1 MILKQ
6 LALALLLGLG
16 LVSSTT
22 AATNAS
28 QPTVIIV
35 VGAAGEEE
43 FGKQFADWSTKWTAA
58 AAKASAKSVLIGTS
72 KETNDLAQ
80 IEMALT
86 AETKETD
93 AELWLVLIGHGTFTA
108 NEAAFNLRG
117 PDLTAARLAALLKP
131 FKRPVAV
138 VDCSSSSGPFIPAL
152 AGPNRV
158 VVTATRSGVEV
169 NFSRFGQHMADAIGS
184 TEADLDKDGQTSLLE
199 AFILA
204 SARTQEFYKSNER
217 LATEHALLDDNGD
230 GLAVQGDWF
239 RGVRAV
245 KKPKDNAAADGTLAN
260 QFVLVRSDAE
270 NRFDAAFRARRSQLE
285 GELEKLRQQ
294 KSTLSEMDYLTRME
308 PVAHALARTY
318 AQADGRK
325 TVVAAR
331 SDGQVSLLARDA
343 VVHGTLL
350 RYEPQPHKDTLG
362 YWTRTNDW
370 AEWGFTAAKAGD
382 YDVEILQACGAG
394 SGGSRIQF
402 RSGTNRIE
410 TAVFETGAFTNF
422 VWRGIGAVTLPAGTN
437 SIEVRAVSKPGGAV
451 MDLRE
456 VRLKPK
462 TGT

>member
-1 MILKQ
+1 MIPKPLV
-6 LALALLLGLG
+6 LGLLLGLALG
-16 LVSSTT
+16 SSAI

-28 QPTVIIV
+28 QPTVIVV

-58 AAKASAKSVLIGTS
+58 SAKASARSVLIGTS

-80 IEMALT
+80 IESALS
-86 AETKETD
+86 AETKETG

-117 PDLTAARLAALLKP
+117 PDLTAARLATLLKP

-138 VDCSSSSGPFIPAL
+138 IDCSSASGPFVSAL

-158 VVTATRSGVEV
+158 IVSATRSGSEV
-169 NFSRFGQHMADAIGS
+169 NFARFGQHMADAIGS

-199 AFILA
+199 AFILG
-204 SARTQEFYKSNER
+204 SARTQEFYKSNDR

-230 GLAVQGDWF
+230 GLGVQGDWF

-270 NRFDAAFRARRSQLE
+270 NRFDSAFRARRSQLE

-294 KSTLSEMDYLTRME
+294 KASLSETDYLARME
-308 PVAHALARTY
+308 PIAHALARTY
-318 AQADGRK
+318 AHADGRGAVIPSQ
-325 TVVAAR
+325 T
-331 SDGQVSLLARDA
+331 DGQISLPARDA
-343 VVHGTLL
+343 VVHGTVL
-350 RYEPQPHKDTLG
+350 RYEPQPHKNTLG

-370 AEWGFTAAKAGD
+370 AAWSFTASKVGD
-382 YDVEILQACGAG
+382 YDVEILQACGKG
-394 SGGSRIQF
+394 SGGSRVALL
-402 RSGTNRIE
+402 SGTNRIE

-422 VWRGIGAVTLPAGTN
+422 VWRGIGSMTLPTGTN
-437 SIEVRAVSKPGGAV
+437 SIEVRVVSKPGGAV

-462 TGT
+462 SGT

>member
-1 MILKQ
+1 MIRKTFLP
-6 LALALLLGLG
+6 ALLLAFAL
-16 LVSSTT
+16 
-22 AATNAS
+22 AASAAALTPPVHPS
-28 QPTVIIV
+28 VIIV
-35 VGAAGEEE
+35 VGAGGEEE
-43 FGKQFADWSTKWTAA
+43 FGKQFVEWSAKWTAA
-58 AAKASAKSVLIGTS
+58 AAKGSAQSLLIGTA
-72 KETNDLAQ
+72 KETNDLARF
-80 IEMALT
+80 ESAL
-86 AETKETD
+86 ADEPKESD
-93 AELWLVLIGHGTFTA
+93 AELWIVLLGHGTFSP

-138 VDCSSSSGPFIPAL
+138 IDCASSSGPFVPAL
-152 AGPNRV
+152 AGANRV
-158 VVTATRSGVEV
+158 IVTATRSGSEV

-184 TEADLDKDGQTSLLE
+184 AVGDLDKDGQTSLLE

-230 GLAVQGDWF
+230 GLGVQGDWF

-245 KKPKDNAAADGTLAN
+245 KKAKDNAPADGTLAN
-260 QFVLVRSDAE
+260 QFVLMRSDAE
-270 NRFDAAFRARRSQLE
+270 SRFDAAFRARRSQLE

-294 KSTLSEMDYLTRME
+294 KATWSEADYLAHME

-318 AQADGRK
+318 AQAEGRV
-325 TVVAAR
+325 TVVGPLAE
-331 SDGQVSLLARDA
+331 GQVSLMARDA

-350 RYEPQPHKDTLG
+350 RYEPQPHKNTLG

-370 AEWGFTAAKAGD
+370 AAWSFTTTNAGS
-382 YDVEILQACGAG
+382 YDVEILQACGKG
-394 SGGSRIQF
+394 SGGSRIEF
-402 RSGTNRIE
+402 TSGTNRVA
-410 TAVFETGAFTNF
+410 TVVFETGAFTNF
-422 VWRGIGAVTLPAGTN
+422 VWRGIGSMTLPAGTN
-437 SIEVRAVSKPGGAV
+437 TIEVRALSKPGGAV